1 MRKLALILLFV
12 SSLSYAGKVA
22 VISKTRAT
30 KLKGKETT
38 DDLYF
43 NPVLDSLGRWVVS
56 EEEIEQLTDSN
67 YLYLKALPLIEFAK
81 PRDTLSIFN
90 P

>member
-38 DDLYF
+38 DDLLF
-43 NPVLDSLGRWVVS
+43 NPIQDSLGRWVVS
-56 EEEIEQLTDSN
+56 KEEIDLLDDSV
-67 YLYLKALPLIEFAK
+67 YWYLKSLPLIDFIPPK
-81 PRDTLSIFN
+81 DTTSIF
-90 P
+90 

>member
-56 EEEIEQLTDSN
+56 EEEIEQLTDSD

-81 PRDTLSIFN
+81 PRDTIKAW
-90 P
+90 

>member
-12 SSLSYAGKVA
+12 SFLSYAGKVA

-43 NPVLDSLGRWVVS
+43 NPIQDSLGRWVVS
-56 EEEIEQLTDSN
+56 KEEIDQLTDSA
-67 YLYLKALPLIEFAK
+67 YLYLKTLPLIEFIPPK
-81 PRDTLSIFN
+81 DTTFKL
-90 P
+90 

>member
-12 SSLSYAGKVA
+12 SFLSYAGKVA

-43 NPVLDSLGRWVVS
+43 NPIQDSLGRWVVS
-56 EEEIEQLTDSN
+56 KEEIDLLDDSV
-67 YLYLKALPLIEFAK
+67 YWYLKSLPLIDFIPPK
-81 PRDTLSIFN
+81 DTTFKL
-90 P
+90 

>member
-56 EEEIEQLTDSN
+56 EEEIEQLTDSD

-81 PRDTLSIFN
+81 PRDSIKAW
-90 P
+90 

>member
-81 PRDTLSIFN
+81 PRDTIKAW
-90 P
+90 